1 MHDQCFQS
9 LKDNMEPLQGPLATA
24 QIRHTIPPFARLPN
38 EILHQIFSL
47 LHLREVANLRLAC
60 KAFSTIG
67 LQYLAAT
74 IHLIFKP
81 SSFEHLRQISEHPVL
96 SQNVHTLFY
105 EADSLEDV
113 YSMKEWKKNIIA
125 PDWFNTLHS
134 NPMPSPPPDASKRE
148 KRAYRRHI
156 EKVQAAPR
164 YTYSAGQLKNAY
176 EEYQHLVWLQNHIR
190 QYDYNSEMIRE
201 AMAKLP
207 KLKTIELSLGC
218 CLRVR
223 SRKLEKAFAKGL
235 SVAYGDQGH
244 GPCGV
249 AQLRSLLVG
258 ASDAGLEIETLR
270 CGVVQ
275 WMFFAERDLVFNK
288 LKHAV
293 RCLRT
298 LELHIT
304 TLRDKDR
311 DFEGF
316 DHEEI
321 HVCAEY
327 LEASGRLRDFLI
339 SAPQLE
345 SLTIQFDCDSPMP
358 PASLSDLVGDFS
370 WHSLRL
376 AALNMISTN
385 EEELM
390 DFYERHAKTL
400 REIRIDT
407 IHLDHGSWAT
417 IFTRIRETLSLK
429 KATVCG
435 YLTVEDPP
443 ESHYLGLPPE
453 CMIPGELPGIGA
465 VIENYLIGG
474 TGLVTVRC

>member
-1 MHDQCFQS
+1 MPPIQA
-9 LKDNMEPLQGPLATA
+9 PLATA
-24 QIRHTIPPFARLPN
+24 DARHRGPPFARLPN

-47 LHLREVANLRLAC
+47 LHPPQVANLRLAC

-81 SSFEHLRQISEHPVL
+81 SSFEHLRLISEHPVL
-96 SQNVHTLFY
+96 SRHVHTLFY

-113 YSMKEWKKNIIA
+113 DSMKEWKENIIT

-134 NPMPSPPPDASKRE
+134 KPMPSPPPDASKRA
-148 KRAYRRHI
+148 KRAYRRHM
-156 EKVQAAPR
+156 EKVRAAPR
-164 YTYSAGQLKNAY
+164 YIYSAGQLKNAY
-176 EEYQHLVWLQNHIR
+176 EEYRHFVWLQDYIR

-207 KLKTIELSLGC
+207 KLKTIELSLLC
-218 CLRVR
+218 CLHNGR

-258 ASDAGLEIETLR
+258 AGDAGLEIETLR
-270 CGVVQ
+270 CGSVQ
-275 WMFFAERDLVFNK
+275 WMFFIQRDVVFDK

-298 LELHIT
+298 LEFYIT
-304 TLRDKDR
+304 TRSDEDR

-316 DHEEI
+316 HNEEI
-321 HVCAEY
+321 HLCAEY
-327 LEASGRLRDFLI
+327 LEDSGRLRDFI
-339 SAPQLE
+339 TSAPQLE
-345 SLTIQFDCDSPMP
+345 NLTVQFDCDTPMP
-358 PASLSDLVGDFS
+358 PARLSDVVGDFT

-376 AALNMISTN
+376 AAFNMISTT

-400 REIRIDT
+400 REIRIESM
-407 IHLDHGSWAT
+407 HLEHGSWT
-417 IFTRIRETLSLK
+417 SIFGRIRGTLSLE

-443 ESHYLGLPPE
+443 ESLYFGLPPE
-453 CMIPGELPGIGA
+453 CMLAGDLPGLGA
-465 VIENYLIGG
+465 VIEACLVGG
-474 TGLVTVRC
+474 KGPATVQC